1 MRSTGFYRNK
11 AKSLLGMARALVERF
26 GGQVPRSIEEL
37 VSIPGVGRKT
47 ANVLLGACFGQP
59 AIVVDTH
66 LKRVSARLGL
76 ADAPDPDR
84 VEAQLRALVPAGPAD
99 PLHLGRRG
107 ARAAGVRREKAALP
121 RVPGA
126 RAVPLPGQDQ
136 RVGSR
141 QTVVNHDA
149 PLSIRPL
156 RAADIPQVSA
166 LIRNTLLLTNLPD
179 YDLET
184 IQALMPT
191 FSTEAVGALA
201 RRREMFVGEEEGRL
215 SGVLGLEA
223 AEVYT
228 FFVAPDRQGHG
239 VGRTFLHFAEDLA
252 RKRGIK
258 ELRVSASLTAV
269 GFYERLGYHRT
280 GAENDS
286 RFGRTVDLL
295 KRL

>member
-1 MRSTGFYRNK
+1 M
-11 AKSLLGMARALVERF
+11 
-26 GGQVPRSIEEL
+26 
-37 VSIPGVGRKT
+37 
-47 ANVLLGACFGQP
+47 
-59 AIVVDTH
+59 
-66 LKRVSARLGL
+66 
-76 ADAPDPDR
+76 
-84 VEAQLRALVPAGPAD
+84 
-99 PLHLGRRG
+99 
-107 ARAAGVRREKAALP
+107 
-121 RVPGA
+121 
-126 RAVPLPGQDQ
+126 
-136 RVGSR
+136 
-141 QTVVNHDA
+141 VNHDA
-149 PLSIRPL
+149 HLSIRPL

-201 RRREMFVGEEEGRL
+201 RRREMFVCEEGGRL

-239 VGRTFLHFAEDLA
+239 MGRTFLHFAEDLA

-269 GFYERLGYHRT
+269 GFYERLGYRRM

-286 RFGRTVDLL
+286 RFGRTVDLV